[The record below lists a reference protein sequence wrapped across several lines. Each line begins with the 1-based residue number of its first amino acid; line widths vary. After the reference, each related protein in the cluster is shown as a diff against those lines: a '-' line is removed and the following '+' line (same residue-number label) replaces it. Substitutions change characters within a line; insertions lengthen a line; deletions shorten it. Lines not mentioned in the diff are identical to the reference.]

1 MDKRTEKFFGDFQSL
16 SPEWQAVFVWM
27 IQNIDLVDQLV
38 DSPSYDLAE
47 LEADLKTALE
57 RRDFLLAGILLYK
70 READKQRASEIETE

>member
-57 RRDFLLAGILLYK
+57 RRDYLLADILLYK